1 MRRNQRL
8 RNAELSSDQEK
19 KDTSFASE
27 TNNRRKLN
35 KKFSEDDS
43 ATLTDKALKKL
54 PKRKQKVV
62 RKSTGTPK
70 STSPAPELLANTTSA

>member
-62 RKSTGTPK
+62 RKSTGTSK